1 MTRTRK
7 SDGDLLN
14 LRLDLDDT
22 TTTLDVSKEV
32 DEPSKNASSG
42 KKTSAEINK
51 RKENPKYDPRNKLN
65 DLNGAEWQ
73 YSTRTVINKI
83 YPSNMQHKLRSQHG
97 GQKPPDLCADLIKIF
112 TKAGQTVL
120 DPLAGVGGTLLGA
133 SITGRKAI
141 GIELN
146 KKWAEIYK
154 EVCRLEGLVEHPIIV
169 GDANDKL
176 EEIEKESIDF
186 ILTDVPY
193 WIMDQ
198 VTKTRS
204 TAASRKSKLSKFN
217 DKDLQS
223 KEDWLKEMKAIFTN
237 SAPALK
243 RNGYMGV
250 FIGDMYR
257 GKEFHFLSA
266 ELAKTISEI
275 DDFVLK
281 SDIIWH
287 DDSKMLHI
295 YGYPFAYI
303 PSMIHQHILI
313 FRKEA

>member
-1 MTRTRK
+1 MAKTRK
-7 SDGDLLN
+7 IEGNLLN
-14 LRLDLDDT
+14 SKLNFGEVDATKAVKEGLDD
-22 TTTLDVSKEV
+22 LI
-32 DEPSKNASSG
+32 KNEKSN
-42 KKTSAEINK
+42 KKSREEIKK

-73 YSTRTVINKI
+73 YSTKTVINKI

-97 GQKPPDLCADLIKIF
+97 GQKPPELCADIIKIF

-133 SITGRKAI
+133 STIGRKAI

-146 KKWAEIYK
+146 KRWAEIYE
-154 EVCRLEGLVEHPIIV
+154 EVCRLEGLEKHPVII
-169 GDANDKL
+169 GDANKKL
-176 EEIEKESIDF
+176 KEIEKESVDF

-204 TAASRKSKLSKFN
+204 SAASRESKLSKFN
-217 DKDLQS
+217 DKSLQS
-223 KEDWLKEMKAIFTN
+223 KEDWLKEMKSIFIN
-237 SAPALK
+237 SAPTLK
-243 RNGYMGV
+243 PNGYMGV

-257 GKEFHFLSA
+257 GREFHFLSA

-313 FRKEA
+313 FRKES

>member
-1 MTRTRK
+1 MKFSESTNAAKEPKKVRNKKSRDEIKERK
-7 SDGDLLN
+7 
-14 LRLDLDDT
+14 
-22 TTTLDVSKEV
+22 K
-32 DEPSKNASSG
+32 
-42 KKTSAEINK
+42 
-51 RKENPKYDPRNKLN
+51 NPKYDPRNKLN

-73 YSTRTVINKI
+73 YSTKTVINRI

-97 GQKPPDLCADLIKIF
+97 GQKPPELCADLIKIF
-112 TKAGQTVL
+112 TKADQTVL

-133 SITGRKAI
+133 ATVGRKAI

-146 KKWAEIYK
+146 ERWAEIYAQ
-154 EVCRLEGLVEHPIIV
+154 VCRLEGLEQFPVII
-169 GDANDKL
+169 GDANEKL
-176 EEIEKESIDF
+176 KQIENESINF
-186 ILTDVPY
+186 VLTDVPY

-204 TAASRKSKLSKFN
+204 AAASRSSKLTKFN
-217 DKDLQS
+217 NNELQS
-223 KEDWLKEMKAIFTN
+223 KEDWLKEMKTIFQN
-237 SAPALK
+237 VAPVLK
-243 RNGYMGV
+243 QNGYMAV

-266 ELAKTISEI
+266 ELAKAISEI
-275 DDFVLK
+275 DDFTLK

-313 FRKEA
+313 FRKEI

>member
-1 MTRTRK
+1 MQKTRK
-7 SDGDLLN
+7 SEGNLLKT
-14 LRLDLDDT
+14 DDKDET
-22 TTTLDVSKEV
+22 VKKIKVAKQKSREEIKER
-32 DEPSKNASSG
+32 
-42 KKTSAEINK
+42 KK
-51 RKENPKYDPRNKLN
+51 NPKYDPRNKLN

-73 YSTRTVINKI
+73 YSTKTVINKI

-97 GQKPPDLCADLIKIF
+97 GQKPPELCADLIKIF
-112 TKAGQTVL
+112 TKKGQLVL
-120 DPLAGVGGTLLGA
+120 DPLAGVGGTLLGSA
-133 SITGRKAI
+133 IAGRTAL

-146 KKWAEIYK
+146 EKWANIYE
-154 EVCRLEGLVEHPIIV
+154 EVCKLEGLEKFPVII
-169 GDANDKL
+169 GDANEKMHD
-176 EEIEKESIDF
+176 IEKESVDF

-204 TAASRKSKLSKFN
+204 SAAGRDSKLSKFN
-217 DKDLQS
+217 SKELQT
-223 KEDWLKEMKAIFTN
+223 KEDWLKEMKDIFTN
-237 SAPALK
+237 AAPLLK
-243 RNGYMGV
+243 KNGYMGV

-313 FRKEA
+313 FRKEN

>member
-1 MTRTRK
+1 MSKTRK
-7 SDGDLLN
+7 NKVNPENSALALGDFGN
-14 LRLDLDDT
+14 EEPIGTQPNKKSR
-22 TTTLDVSKEV
+22 
-32 DEPSKNASSG
+32 DEIK
-42 KKTSAEINK
+42 K

-73 YSTRTVINKI
+73 YATKTVINKI

-112 TKAGQTVL
+112 TKAGQMVL

-133 SITGRKAI
+133 ALVGRSAI

-146 KKWAEIYK
+146 KKWADIYE
-154 EVCRLEGLVEHPIIV
+154 EVCTLEGLTKFPVLI
-169 GDANDKL
+169 GDANDRL
-176 EEIEKESIDF
+176 KELDNESVDF

-204 TAASRKSKLSKFN
+204 AAAHRDSKLSKFN
-217 DKDLQS
+217 DKDLQT
-223 KEDWLKEMKAIFTN
+223 KEDWLKEMKTIMRHV
-237 SAPALK
+237 APTLK
-243 RNGYMGV
+243 KNGYMAV

-266 ELAKTISEI
+266 ELARTIAEL

>member
-1 MTRTRK
+1 MTKTRNSESNCK
-7 SDGDLLN
+7 PDF
-14 LRLDLDDT
+14 DD
-22 TTTLDVSKEV
+22 V
-32 DEPSKNASSG
+32 DTSKNMSNEMDNLFKKETSN
-42 KKTSAEINK
+42 KKTREEINER
-51 RKENPKYDPRNKLN
+51 RKNPKYDSRNKLN
-65 DLNGAEWQ
+65 NLNGAEWQ
-73 YSTRTVINKI
+73 YSTKTVINKI

-112 TKAGQTVL
+112 TKTGQTVL

-133 SITGRKAI
+133 ATVDRKAI
-141 GIELN
+141 GIEIN
-146 KKWAEIYK
+146 KKWVDIYE
-154 EVCRLEGLVEHPIIV
+154 EVCKLEGLEKFPVFI

-176 EEIEKESIDF
+176 KEIEKESVDF
-186 ILTDVPY
+186 VLTDVPY
-193 WIMDQ
+193 WVMDQ

-204 TAASRKSKLSKFN
+204 SAASRKSKLSKFN
-217 DKDLQS
+217 DKDLQT
-223 KEDWLKEMKAIFTN
+223 KEDWLKEMKSIFTN
-237 SAPALK
+237 VAPTLK
-243 RNGYMGV
+243 KNGYMGV

-266 ELAKTISEI
+266 ELAKTISKI

-287 DDSKMLHI
+287 DDTKMLHI

-313 FRKEA
+313 FRKEV

>member
-1 MTRTRK
+1 M
-7 SDGDLLN
+7 N
-14 LRLDLDDT
+14 LKWNLDDENT
-22 TTTLDVSKEV
+22 IEETAKEESAPIE
-32 DEPSKNASSG
+32 D
-42 KKTSAEINK
+42 KKLLKKSREEI
-51 RKENPKYDPRNKLN
+51 KERRDNPKYDPRNKLN

-73 YSTRTVINKI
+73 FSTKTVINKI
-83 YPSNMQHKLRSQHG
+83 YPSNIQHKLRSQHG
-97 GQKPPDLCADLIKIF
+97 GQKPPSLCADLIKIF

-133 SITGRKAI
+133 SLTGRMAI

-146 KKWAEIYK
+146 KKWVDIYN
-154 EVCRLEGLVEHPIIV
+154 EVCKLEGLEKHPVII
-169 GDANDKL
+169 GDANEKL
-176 EEIEKESIDF
+176 KEIGKESIDF

-204 TAASRKSKLSKFN
+204 SAASRESKLSKFN

-223 KEDWLKEMKAIFTN
+223 KEEWLEEMKSIFTN
-237 SAPALK
+237 SAPVLK
-243 RNGYMGV
+243 KNGYMAV

-266 ELAKTISEI
+266 DLARTISEI

-313 FRKEA
+313 FRKEK